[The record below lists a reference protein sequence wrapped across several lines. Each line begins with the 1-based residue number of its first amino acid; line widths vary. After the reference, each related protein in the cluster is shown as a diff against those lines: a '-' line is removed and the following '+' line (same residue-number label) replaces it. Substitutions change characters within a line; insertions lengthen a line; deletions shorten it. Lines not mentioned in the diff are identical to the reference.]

1 MIFISPS
8 GLTFTTDKILSEL
21 LADMQR
27 WKNKLPDHLKFK
39 GPDTPQNAGTLPCK
53 FDYYHA
59 HELLRSSTPVIF
71 LCMHDVLACFH
82 EDQLLM
88 SAAPQI
94 WSDC

>member
-59 HELLRSSTPVIF
+59 HKLLRSSTPVIF

>member
-27 WKNKLPDHLKFK
+27 WKNNLPDHLKFK
-39 GPDTPQNAGTLPCK
+39 GPDTPQNAGTLLCK
-53 FDYYHA
+53 FDDHA
-59 HELLRSSTPVIF
+59 HDLLRPFTPVIF

-94 WSDC
+94 WPDC